1 MTGAFRAGDVFRRE
15 HMAQFEFYDAAGNV
29 HPFETYAEAEA
40 FALGAGYV
48 FVTSR
53 SVMEGSKDRIAYFVA
68 ASDVPEGVTDR
79 NELFPVLLARYPEWK
94 EPRIMPVPDSDT
106 MTDGKA

>member
-1 MTGAFRAGDVFRRE
+1 MIR
-15 HMAQFEFYDAAGNV
+15 FEFHDAAGNV

-53 SVMEGSKDRIAYFVA
+53 SVMEGSEARISYFVA
-68 ASDVPEGVTDR
+68 AGDVPEGVTDR

-94 EPRIMPVPDSDT
+94 EPRIMPVMSV
-106 MTDGKA
+106 DGGGAVR

>member
-1 MTGAFRAGDVFRRE
+1 MR
-15 HMAQFEFYDAAGNV
+15 FEFHDAAGNV

-53 SVMEGSKDRIAYFVA
+53 SVMEGSNARISYFVA
-68 ASDVPEGVTDR
+68 AGDVPEGVTDR

-94 EPRIMPVPDSDT
+94 EPRIMPVMDADE
-106 MTDGKA
+106 DGTVR